1 MNALLVLVQV
11 ESAIMS
17 LAEVVE
23 GETTLTPD
31 SPERGRVGKAR
42 GNFWLSQ
49 VSSKPISVSPNVQQ
63 ALVASRFK
71 KYKGKTMESLSKQTS
86 AIPPQEEKME
96 GPVERELTLVVW
108 QHSKS
113 KS

>member
-1 MNALLVLVQV
+1 MLVLVQV

-63 ALVASRFK
+63 ALVALRSR
-71 KYKGKTMESLSKQTS
+71 KGRTMESLSKQTS
-86 AIPPQEEKME
+86 AIPSHEKKWKDLSS
-96 GPVERELTLVVW
+96 V
-108 QHSKS
+108 S
-113 KS
+113 